1 VLINVEDKKT
11 KKYRCL

>member
-1 VLINVEDKKT
+1 MAL